1 MNVQDEE
8 EEEEAP
14 CNRST
19 EAMIMAPTSSS
30 IATKSE
36 EKEVLARRK
45 RDK

>member
-1 MNVQDEE
+1 MNVQDE

-19 EAMIMAPTSSS
+19 EAIMAPTSSS
-30 IATKSE
+30 ITTKSE
-36 EKEVLARRK
+36 ENEVLARRK